1 MRVMVD
7 ADRLTTLLA
16 DRLAAI
22 VPDGIYV
29 EAGAGM
35 LWYSAQEGRFPGQSG
50 SYHADRAGSHVRPG
64 RSRRQ

>member
-16 DRLAAI
+16 DRSAAI

-29 EAGAGM
+29 EG
-35 LWYSAQEGRFPGQSG
+35 G
-50 SYHADRAGSHVRPG
+50 SVLACEPIPLAALGPVRPG